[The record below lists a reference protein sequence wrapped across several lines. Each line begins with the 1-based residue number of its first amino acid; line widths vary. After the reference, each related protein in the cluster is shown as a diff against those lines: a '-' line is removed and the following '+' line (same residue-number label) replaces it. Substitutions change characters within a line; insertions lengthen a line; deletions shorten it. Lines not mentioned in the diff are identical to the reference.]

1 MLGSNSY
8 IGQSV
13 CLLFGLLTIVTN
25 QNSSWVPYAQK
36 PRPVALTWICD
47 KIGDPAK
54 DATDAPDPA
63 SDAPVLLLTRDIAP
77 PFSTPLLH
85 LS

>member
-1 MLGSNSY
+1 MSKAGSNHLMYWIIDNSY
-8 IGQSV
+8 KSKFFV
-13 CLLFGLLTIVTN
+13 EF
-25 QNSSWVPYAQK
+25 PYAQK

-63 SDAPVLLLTRDIAP
+63 SDAPLLLLTCDIAS

-85 LS
+85 IS